1 MKLIIKSS
9 YLSVMIKIKISI
21 GRASRSA
28 DVDIDLASIKFD
40 KKISRKHC
48 VIYHINSDLFY
59 IMNKSK
65 TPIFIDGNQ
74 VLVGNKQRLNDK
86 SLIEVSLP

>member
-48 VIYHINSDLFY
+48 VIYHINSNLFY

-65 TPIFIDGNQ
+65 TPIFVDGNQ